1 MLVQAD
7 PSTLPAALPAAY
19 PEQVY
24 AGVLGKILGV
34 YHGRPVEGWA
44 YEDIQE
50 RFGDIHH
57 YVAADTGWPLIVPDD
72 DISGTFVF
80 FRALEDNLDRLPL
93 TADMV
98 GDSWLNYIIENRTVL
113 WWGGLSRSTEH
124 TAYLR
129 LKSGL
134 RAPASGAIS
143 LNGPS
148 MAEQIGAQIFIDT
161 WALVNPDD
169 PERAVAM
176 ARAAASVSHDGLA
189 VEAASLLVAMESM
202 AFAERDA
209 GVLLDRATQF
219 VADPRLLRI
228 VDDVREQC
236 ARTDDWRV
244 VRDWIE
250 THHGYDHYPSNS
262 PAATNHAAILM
273 ALLMGGED
281 WQRASMIITSAGW
294 DTDSN
299 AGNLGCLNGIRLGLE
314 GLDAGSDFRGPVAD
328 RMYVVSADGGECLSD
343 AVRETRR
350 IVRTAAA
357 MRGAELA
364 DPKRFAFELPGSVQG
379 FRSHPDL
386 GVRQACT
393 SVSNEGDG
401 LAIAY
406 RSLGAGTEA
415 TVCVDT
421 WVEPAGR
428 GVAGTSYFEVVGSP
442 SLYPTQHV
450 TATVRADADAP
461 ALAFFIE
468 SYGDDGVIRR
478 TVGDAFALV
487 HGENQL
493 RWTVPGTDGR
503 PIFRLGLRL
512 TSAYRTDGAVTLVDL
527 DWTGA
532 PEDLLLG
539 RSYELT
545 PGLTP
550 WTTDTAWL
558 RSFVSSATNLAP
570 DYTTTMCVSHS
581 GRHGLVTTGTR
592 DWNDY
597 SVSSRIEFN
606 QNDGAGLVAR
616 SRGHRRYYAAIMRG
630 RELQIL
636 RVRDTD
642 EAVLAATQVD
652 HETDQRHDL
661 EFRVSGR
668 DLSVVLDG
676 EQRLSATDDA
686 YVSGGAG
693 FVMNEGAMLVDGF
706 RVRRIPR

>member
-1 MLVQAD
+1 MLAQTA
-7 PSTLPAALPAAY
+7 PSAVLAGLPAAY
-19 PEQVY
+19 PERVY

-44 YEDIQE
+44 YEDIRQ
-50 RFGDIHH
+50 RFGDVDY
-57 YVAADTGWPLIVPDD
+57 YVAAETGWPLIVPDD

-98 GDSWLNYIIENRTVL
+98 GDTWLNYIIENRTVL

-134 RAPASGAIS
+134 RAPATGAIS

-189 VEAASLLVAMESM
+189 VEAASLLVAIESM
-202 AFAERDA
+202 AFSEHRTD
-209 GVLLDRATQF
+209 VLLDRATAF
-219 VADPRLLRI
+219 VSDTRLLRI

-236 ARTDDWRV
+236 AATDDWRE

-250 THHGYDHYPSNS
+250 NHHGYDRYPSNS

-273 ALLMGGED
+273 ALLLGGDD

-299 AGNLGCLNGIRLGLE
+299 AGNLGCLNGIRLGLK
-314 GLDAGSDFRGPVAD
+314 GIDAGSDFRGPVAD

-357 MRGAELA
+357 VRQVELDVA
-364 DPKRFAFELPGSVQG
+364 SKRFEFEMPGSVQG
-379 FRSHPDL
+379 FRPHPDL
-386 GVRQACT
+386 GVGQACT
-393 SVSNEGDG
+393 GVRNDGDG
-401 LAIAY
+401 LTIAY

-421 WVEPAGR
+421 WVEPARR

-442 SLYPTQHV
+442 SLCPTQHI
-450 TATVRADADAP
+450 AAKVRADADAP
-461 ALAFFIE
+461 DLAFFVE
-468 SYGDDGVIRR
+468 SYGDDGVVRQ
-478 TVGDAFALV
+478 TVGEPFRLGAGDNLL
-487 HGENQL
+487 E
-493 RWTVPGTDGR
+493 WTVPNTDGR
-503 PIFRLGLRL
+503 PVFRLGIRL
-512 TSAYRTDGAVTLVDL
+512 TSPSRTDGAVTLVDL

-532 PEDLLLG
+532 PDDFWLG

-545 PGLTP
+545 PELTP
-550 WTTDTAWL
+550 WTTDTTWL

-592 DWNDY
+592 DWDDY
-597 SVSSRIEFN
+597 AVSSTITFN

-616 SRGHRRYYAAIMRG
+616 SRGHRRYYAALLRG
-630 RELQIL
+630 SELQIV
-636 RVRDTD
+636 RVRDT
-642 EAVLAATQVD
+642 EEVVLASTSVA
-652 HETDQRHDL
+652 HETDDRHHVEL
-661 EFRVSGR
+661 RVSGTR
-668 DLSVVLDG
+668 LSVLFDG
-676 EQRLSATDDA
+676 EELISANDNVHA
-686 YVSGGAG
+686 SGGAG
-693 FVMNEGAMLVDGF
+693 FVMNEGAMLTDGF
-706 RVRRIPR
+706 RVRRI